1 MHLYLD
7 KCSTLTLEQIEY
19 LSNVDTCYV
28 QDTTAKIVGSSK
40 AVVCEKKEESS
51 GSSDS
56 DSDSDSD
63 VVSFLLLAYL
73 ATFLLFN
80 V

>member
-1 MHLYLD
+1 MWILAM
-7 KCSTLTLEQIEY
+7 
-19 LSNVDTCYV
+19 V

-40 AVVCEKKEESS
+40 AVVSAKKEESS

-73 ATFLLFN
+73 ATFLVFN